1 MRASTEDI
9 HGPWCVSVCVTDI
22 SVVCFLSTAHPN
34 GVAGTGHT
42 GGPEN
47 SAALSVSTYKLRQA
61 STEAL
66 QRSEIRGKQKQD
78 GGI

>member
-9 HGPWCVSVCVTDI
+9 HEPWCVSVCVTD

-47 SAALSVSTYKLRQA
+47 EQCCLVSQHVQTQIGIHRGAAEV
-61 STEAL
+61 
-66 QRSEIRGKQKQD
+66 
-78 GGI
+78 